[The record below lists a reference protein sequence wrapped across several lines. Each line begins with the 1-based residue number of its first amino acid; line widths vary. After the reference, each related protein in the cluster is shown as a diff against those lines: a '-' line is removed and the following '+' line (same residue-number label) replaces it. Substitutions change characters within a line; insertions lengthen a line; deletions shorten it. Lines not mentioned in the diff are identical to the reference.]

1 MSIIKFCY
9 VYIKFKRTNQSS
21 APSKISQS
29 INVEWC
35 TCDRNGKQLVIRNC
49 KRTAKLPIFRSD
61 FRKKG
66 VWSKSV
72 TKALYRN
79 KLLLREC
86 IFKLVCYCESCRSSD
101 IGCA

>member
-49 KRTAKLPIFRSD
+49 KRTAKLPILRSD

-72 TKALYRN
+72 R
-79 KLLLREC
+79 REG
-86 IFKLVCYCESCRSSD
+86 IFKLVSHCESCRSPD